1 MKTVIYGNRNLKV
14 FTLLV
19 VLFFF
24 LGCVKESPCKS
35 IEQGDFILVE

>member
-1 MKTVIYGNRNLKV
+1 MKTVINSNLKIL
-14 FTLLV
+14 TLLV

-35 IEQGDFILVE
+35 VVQGDFILVE